1 MRYRNRH
8 HAEIAKRFRRVG
20 AVRLLGMKLAKLSPG
35 RATLTLDARPRHSHP
50 QGIHGG
56 VLAALADTALAMA
69 LFTRLPAGAWIS
81 TVEMKINFLSP
92 HQRGRL
98 RADARLLRV
107 GKRWAVGEVEIRSA
121 SSRGLVAKSLLTYAI
136 RPHGERP

>member
-1 MRYRNRH
+1 MASQKPRYT
-8 HAEIAKRFRRVG
+8 EIRKKFRRVG
-20 AVRLLGMKLAKLSPG
+20 AVRMLGMKLSRLSPG

-69 LFTRLPAGAWIS
+69 IFTRLPRFTLIS
-81 TVEMKINFLSP
+81 TVEMKINYLTS

-98 RADARLLRV
+98 RADARVLRQ
-107 GKRWAVGEVEIRSA
+107 GKRWAVGEVEIRNTA
-121 SSRGLVAKSLLTYAI
+121 GALVAKSLLTYSI
-136 RPHGERP
+136 CPPEDKT

>member
-1 MRYRNRH
+1 MTRKRYYT
-8 HAEIAKRFRRVG
+8 EITKRFYRVG
-20 AVRLLGMKLAKLSPG
+20 LVRLLGMKLARLGPG
-35 RATLTLDARPRHSHP
+35 RATLTLNAQPRHSHP

-69 LFTRLPAGAWIS
+69 LFTRLPVGAWIS
-81 TVEMKINFLSP
+81 TVEMKINYLSA
-92 HQRGRL
+92 HQRGWL

-107 GKRWAVGEVEIRSA
+107 GKRWAVGEVEIRNA
-121 SSRGLVAKSLLTYAI
+121 SSRGLVAKSLLTYSI